1 MKSFRYAIAGK
12 KFLRDLMEEG
22 YEFIPNPKVQFER
35 ADIVLVDLIDKK
47 VIVEVM
53 GRNVLS
59 NVLELNENYMEYPI
73 EKLITIP

>member
-1 MKSFRYAIAGK
+1 MKSFRYAIAPK
-12 KFLRDLMEEG
+12 KFLRDLMNEG
-22 YEFIPNPKVQFER
+22 YEFIPNPRVNYELT
-35 ADIVLVDLIDKK
+35 DIVLVDLIDKK
-47 VIVEVM
+47 VIAEKM

>member
-12 KFLRDLMEEG
+12 KFLRDLMDEG
-22 YEFIPNPKVQFER
+22 YKFIPNTKVKYELT
-35 ADIVLVDLIDKK
+35 DIVLVDLINKE
-47 VIVEVM
+47 VTVEIYK
-53 GRNVLS
+53 RNVLS